1 MSYSK
6 VVLLGLVD
14 GLLFTVTCLLNV
26 AKTFD
31 TGQKTTAAVSL
42 SEVACILLMFFQF
55 VSMLV
60 MEYVDVEPAAHGFAA
75 VLLCQHALWAL
86 VSVALLRGLH
96 FHGSCCRRPLQV
108 DQ

>member
-14 GLLFTVTCLLNV
+14 GWLFTVTCLLNV

-75 VLLCQHALWAL
+75 VLRCQHALWAL
-86 VSVALLRGLH
+86 ARVALGRGRPRLRWT
-96 FHGSCCRRPLQV
+96 GST
-108 DQ
+108 